1 MKKIL
6 VPVALLGG
14 LALAGYLL
22 FGRSSG
28 AKQQITLTGSSSI
41 APLMLEIAKR
51 YESQHPDV
59 RIDVQAGGSGRGISD
74 PRQGLA
80 DIGMVSRSLKPE
92 ESDLKSFTIALDGI
106 SVIIHKSNPI
116 EALTDEQIVDIY
128 KGKITNWSMVG
139 GADAPITVINKADGR
154 STLELFLKHFG
165 LNAKDVKAQVVIGDN
180 EQGIKTLV
188 GNPNAIAYVSI
199 GTAEYGASRGAAL
212 KLLPSRGV
220 PATIEAVR
228 AGTYPLRRPLNLTTR
243 EEPTG
248 IVKDLIEFSRS
259 AQVHDLLQGQ
269 YLVAPGS

>member
-1 MKKIL
+1 
-6 VPVALLGG
+6 
-14 LALAGYLL
+14 L
-22 FGRSSG
+22 FGRSGGSKQQKITISG
-28 AKQQITLTGSSSI
+28 ASTI

-51 YESQHPDV
+51 YESEHPDV
-59 RIDVQAGGSGRGISD
+59 RIDVQTGGSGRGISD
-74 PRQGLA
+74 TRQGLA
-80 DIGMVSRSLKPE
+80 DIGMVSRALKPD

-106 SVIIHKSNPI
+106 CMVIHKSNPI

-165 LNAKDVKAQVVIGDN
+165 LDAKEVKAQVVIGDN

-199 GTAEYGASRGAAL
+199 GTAEYNAKQSTPI

-220 PATIEAVR
+220 PATIAAVR
-228 AGTYPLRRPLNLTTR
+228 EGSYSLRRPLNLTTR
-243 EEPTG
+243 EDPKG

-259 AQVHDLLQGQ
+259 AKVHDLVQGQ
-269 YLVAPGS
+269 YFVAPGS